1 MQVRIFKPAKTAMQS
16 GTGNTHEW
24 VLEPEPSRKGIDP
37 LMGWTSSRNT
47 MQQVRLFFPT
57 LEEAKAHAE
66 KNGWSGPR
74 PTPTISPTTASV
86 AGRTDPRDRGRT
98 IACETKVPHFV
109 RDDIVCLIGALRKSQ
124 QHCHPERS
132 EGPFSSANKRTAT
145 PFGRYAIALASGAL

>member
-66 KNGWSGPR
+66 KNGWQYTVEEPHSR
-74 PTPTISPTTASV
+74 PVRAKAYADNFAYNRV
-86 AGRTDPRDRGRT
+86 GRWT
-98 IACETKVPHFV
+98 H
-109 RDDIVCLIGALRKSQ
+109 
-124 QHCHPERS
+124 
-132 EGPFSSANKRTAT
+132 
-145 PFGRYAIALASGAL
+145 